1 MKTIIVA
8 DDDSMFRAIITRQL
22 SQPGFSVVE
31 KVSGKAVVREI
42 EEIHPVACLIDMV
55 MDEKEGIETIME
67 IAKLPERPKIVA
79 VSSNQLYLEMAVD
92 LGADPSLK
100 KTVSQQ
106 HLQAILSELQI
117 QAH

>member
-8 DDDSMFRAIITRQL
+8 DDDSMFRAIIIRQL
-22 SQPGFSVVE
+22 SQLGFSVVE
-31 KVSGKAVVREI
+31 KVSGKGVAREI
-42 EEIHPVACLIDMV
+42 EEIHPVACLIDII

-79 VSSNQLYLEMAVD
+79 ISSNSLYLEMEVD
-92 LGADPSLK
+92 LGANASLK
-100 KTVSQQ
+100 KPVFKQR
-106 HLQAILSELQI
+106 LQAMLSELQI